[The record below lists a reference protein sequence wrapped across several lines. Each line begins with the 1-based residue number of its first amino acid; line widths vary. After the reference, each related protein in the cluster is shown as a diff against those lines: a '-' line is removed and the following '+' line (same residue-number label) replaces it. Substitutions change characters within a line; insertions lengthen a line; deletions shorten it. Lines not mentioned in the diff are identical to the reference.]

1 MTSATLAARTPV
13 TRDRYADLLRV
24 ASLGIVICGHWLM
37 AVPDE
42 DGEGITNVLAVVPVL
57 QPLTWL
63 FQVMPLF
70 FLVGGFGH
78 ARALGSLERR
88 GGGYAD
94 FVRARVTRLLRPA
107 AVFLAV
113 WVLLAVAAGLAGQ
126 DRGMVRLGLRTVV
139 QPLWFL
145 GVYLGLVALAPVM
158 LRLHRRFG
166 VAVPVAMLAAAGV
179 VDLLRFHGHSQPA
192 VLNLLLVWG
201 GVHQLG
207 FFYADRTLQ
216 RHGAALAFLG
226 LGSVLLLT
234 VFGPYPVSMVGL
246 PGSRMSNM
254 SPPSVALAAHSVWLI
269 GAAML
274 LRAPAT
280 RWLERA
286 RVWRAVIAA
295 NGLAMTAFLWHLSA
309 VFVLLTIFPAGT
321 IFPTGLSGT
330 PGTAA
335 WWLTRPV
342 WLAAAAALTLVFV
355 LAFRRFDT
363 AIPRPGGSAAPAAI
377 GVTLCTL
384 GIIGLS
390 AVGLGGLLTG
400 HKASL
405 LGIPVTAPLTLAMIA
420 AGAGLVGARIV
431 VPRR

>member
-94 FVRARVTRLLRPA
+94 FVRARVSRLLRPA

-158 LRLHRRFG
+158 LRLHRRYG
-166 VAVPVAMLAAAGV
+166 VAVPIAMLAAAGV

-216 RHGAALAFLG
+216 RHGPALAVLG
-226 LGSVLLLT
+226 MGTVLLLT
-234 VFGPYPVSMVGL
+234 TFGPYPVSMVGL

-254 SPPSVALAAHSVWLI
+254 SPPSTALAAHSIWLI
-269 GAAML
+269 GVAML

-286 RVWRAVIAA
+286 RVWQAVIAA

-309 VFVLLTIFPAGT
+309 VFVLLTIL
-321 IFPTGLSGT
+321 PTGIGGT
-330 PGTAA
+330 PGTPA

-342 WLAAAAALTLVFV
+342 WLAAAAALTSAFV
-355 LAFRRFDT
+355 LVFRRFDT
-363 AIPRPGGSAAPAAI
+363 TIPRPGGSAAPAAI

-400 HKASL
+400 HKAAL
-405 LGIPVTAPLTLAMIA
+405 LGIEVTAPLTLAMIA
-420 AGAGLVGARIV
+420 VGAGLVRARIV